1 MDGFVSRGP
10 SRRLDIRVA
19 EAWPGLPQAGRL
31 AWERISHRM
40 AVEPPTWKDRVA
52 VAQVVLG
59 GVGWV
64 EVEGRRQSLIAGQIL
79 LFNSCEHRLTFG
91 CEPGT
96 VPWEIC
102 WADLTG
108 EPARAA
114 IRALVLHRGQVVEGG
129 ASLAAAISRHLPDHG
144 TRQVAWSAARA
155 AQVAWEVL
163 AALTGEGEEIKDDSL
178 VARAG
183 AWFDAHLA
191 LPSGV
196 AAAAAA
202 LGCSREHFTRSFH
215 AQAGLSPGAWLRRRR
230 IERAE
235 ELLAA
240 GTPVA
245 EVARRVGFAS
255 RSHFAAAFRKQR
267 GRAPG
272 GKSVTDPTGSR

>member
-10 SRRLDIRVA
+10 GRRLDVLVA
-19 EAWPGLPQAGRL
+19 KPWAGLPQAGRL
-31 AWERISHRM
+31 AWELVRHRF
-40 AVEPPTWKDRVA
+40 ALDPFQWRDRVA
-52 VAQVVLG
+52 VAQVTLRGSGWAEIDGCRQVLT
-59 GVGWV
+59 
-64 EVEGRRQSLIAGQIL
+64 AGHIL

-91 CEPGT
+91 SDPGT
-96 VPWEIC
+96 EPWEIC

-114 IRALVLHRGQVVEGG
+114 IRSLVRHRGQVVAGG
-129 ASLAAAISRHLPDHG
+129 TALAAAISRHLPDHG

-163 AALTGEGEEIKDDSL
+163 AALAGEGEEVDDDSL

-202 LGCSREHFTRSFH
+202 LGCSREHFTRGFRD
-215 AQAGLSPGAWLRRRR
+215 QAGLSPGAWLRRRR

-267 GRAPG
+267 GRAP
-272 GKSVTDPTGSR
+272 SS

>member
-10 SRRLDIRVA
+10 IRRLDVRVA
-19 EAWPGLPQAGRL
+19 APWGGLPQVGRL
-31 AWERISHRM
+31 AWERVGHQLVVDPLR
-40 AVEPPTWKDRVA
+40 WRDRVA
-52 VAQVVLG
+52 VAQVILG
-59 GVGWV
+59 GCGWA
-64 EVEGRRQSLIAGQIL
+64 EIAGRRQALAAGHIL
-79 LFNSCEHRLTFG
+79 LFNSCEHRVSFG
-91 CEPGT
+91 ADPGT

-114 IRALVLHRGQVVEGG
+114 IRALVRHRGQVVAGG
-129 ASLAAAISRHLPDHG
+129 AALAAAISRHLPDHG

-163 AALTGEGEEIKDDSL
+163 GALAGEGEEVDDDSL

-202 LGCSREHFTRSFH
+202 LGCSREHFTRSFRE
-215 AQAGLSPGAWLRRRR
+215 QAGLSPGAWLRRRR

-245 EVARRVGFAS
+245 EAARRVGFAS
-255 RSHFAAAFRKQR
+255 RSHFAAAFRRQR
-267 GRAPG
+267 GRPPSA
-272 GKSVTDPTGSR
+272 

>member
-1 MDGFVSRGP
+1 MDGYVIRGP
-10 SRRLDIRVA
+10 SRRLDVA
-19 EAWPGLPQAGRL
+19 VAGSWPGLPRTGRL
-31 AWERISHRM
+31 AWERVAH
-40 AVEPPTWKDRVA
+40 AYALDPFTWRDRVA
-52 VAQVVLG
+52 VAQATLAG
-59 GVGWV
+59 YGWV
-64 EVEGRRQSLIAGQIL
+64 EQGGVRRVLGPGEVL
-79 LFNSCEHRLTFG
+79 LFNSCEHRLRFG
-91 CEPGT
+91 SDPDLH
-96 VPWEIC
+96 PHWEIC

-114 IRALVLHRGQVVEGG
+114 IRALVRHRGQVVAGG
-129 ASLAAAISRHLPDHG
+129 SALAAAISRHLPDHG
-144 TRQVAWSAARA
+144 VRQVAWSAARS

-163 AALTGEGEEIKDDSL
+163 AALAGEGEAVDDDGL

-202 LGCSREHFTRSFH
+202 LGCSREHFTRSFRD
-215 AQAGLSPGAWLRRRR
+215 QAGISPGAWLRRRR

-255 RSHFAAAFRKQR
+255 RSHFAAAFRKLR
-267 GRAPG
+267 GRPPAG
-272 GKSVTDPTGSR
+272 

>member
-1 MDGFVSRGP
+1 MTRGP

-19 EAWPGLPQAGRL
+19 SPWPGLPLVGRL
-31 AWERISHRM
+31 AWERIGHRI
-40 AVEPPTWKDRVA
+40 AVEPFGWKDKVA
-52 VAQVVLG
+52 VAQVVLRG
-59 GVGWV
+59 AGWV
-64 EVEGRRQSLIAGQIL
+64 EMDGQRQSLIAGQIL
-79 LFNSCEHRLTFG
+79 LFNSCEHRLSFG
-91 CEPGT
+91 SDPDLH
-96 VPWEIC
+96 PHWEIC

-114 IRALVLHRGQVVEGG
+114 IRSLVRHRGQVVEGG
-129 ASLAAAISRHLPDHG
+129 AALAAAISRHLPDHG
-144 TRQVAWSAARA
+144 VRQVAWSAARS

-163 AALTGEGEEIKDDSL
+163 AALAGEGEEVDDDGL

-202 LGCSREHFTRSFH
+202 LGCSREHFTRSFRD
-215 AQAGLSPGAWLRRRR
+215 QAGMSPGAWLRRRR

-235 ELLAA
+235 EMLAA

-255 RSHFAAAFRKQR
+255 RSHFAAAFRKRR
-267 GRAPG
+267 GRAP
-272 GKSVTDPTGSR
+272 SSRS